1 MSYVFFFS
9 SRRRQT
15 SCALVTEFRLVLFR
29 SACRWR
35 SGSADRPSCSGCA
48 SRRTWLAGAERNWRL
63 GTWCFSWASGQTHQ
77 GVEHLVDCLDQAGR
91 GVVRVLADGHVGQL
105 LVEIHAGFGLESVLK
120 VLEEEGLVV
129 EIGRAHVCTPVPNTS
144 L

>member
-91 GVVRVLADGHVGQL
+91 GGVRDRKSGVEGKSVSVRVDLG
-105 LVEIHAGFGLESVLK
+105 
-120 VLEEEGLVV
+120 
-129 EIGRAHVCTPVPNTS
+129 GRRSIKKTIKRTNKHLT
-144 L
+144 